1 MIIQNTFAIETRRF
15 DYTKLIKFNQTIIFI
30 CQRHELILT
39 EQTNTKN
46 KMAEIMKIPATFK
59 LVVKNLQQPHF
70 QKGSRQLIRFSCR
83 LAIVAFT
90 TWIGESVLCFENMI
104 LNILPCRFG

>member
-1 MIIQNTFAIETRRF
+1 MIIQNTFAIETRPF

-59 LVVKNLQQPHF
+59 LVVKIYNSLTFKKALANLF
-70 QKGSRQLIRFSCR
+70 AS
-83 LAIVAFT
+83 VAA
-90 TWIGESVLCFENMI
+90 SL
-104 LNILPCRFG
+104 L